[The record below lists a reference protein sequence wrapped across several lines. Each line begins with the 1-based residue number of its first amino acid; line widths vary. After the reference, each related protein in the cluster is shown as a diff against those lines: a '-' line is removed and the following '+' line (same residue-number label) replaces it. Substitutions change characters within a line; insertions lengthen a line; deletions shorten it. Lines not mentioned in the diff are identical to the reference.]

1 MGNVTCYAPTQVA
14 QAERL
19 LLRPPL
25 RPVAAVWHVAHLPL
39 DQVDAM
45 QPISPTTG
53 ARGPVVALDY
63 LFGPST
69 PAALYSTDPP
79 PSHPAFVVVHEAIG
93 HVADV
98 GDVQLDRGSYGGS
111 DGSGYDAWE
120 LTANVPGR
128 PLYVH
133 ITSNQG
139 AALLIRIA
147 AAVVARAIRCGAV
160 SGGAVQTRRCVYAAT
175 GTSAP
180 PLAVAIDGDIYVV
193 RADGSARQR
202 LTAYGRNSSPRISP
216 HATLIAY
223 LSLPRGVTPS
233 ENQPG
238 THNVWIVPTD
248 GRPDGSSAYRLTAT
262 DLHAD
267 RGSLAWS
274 PDGHHLAFYHGA
286 SIVVCAIPQR
296 TCAPAYRLRAS
307 DPNPFAGTAFAWA
320 PDSHRLAVAL
330 PPPLAPAPGTPATS
344 PAVLRVAVIRPG
356 IGTTVATIRFPFA
369 AAATVTPD
377 GAALAWMPNGHYL
390 LQPIRKVGGPGTVC
404 ARGGWTA
411 TQDTPARSVGAVL
424 SPRSPLRSHHDHF
437 SDRLLVETRVGG
449 THPQLAGVWDVS
461 AGGGTPHLLLGT
473 ASGTA
478 VDPTRYPAIADATH
492 FLLSPDGRLLATDP
506 SGRFWVA
513 HTDGSGGRLVSTSN
527 GQAGRVETLPTQ
539 FAWLPDSAGL
549 AYVVATNGAGLP
561 AGHVMLR
568 LYGVALRGGAP
579 RLLLSVTGHDEG
591 ALDLTQP
598 FRCVDCA
605 G

>member
-390 LQPIRKVGGPGTVC
+390 L
-404 ARGGWTA
+404 
-411 TQDTPARSVGAVL
+411 
-424 SPRSPLRSHHDHF
+424 
-437 SDRLLVETRVGG
+437 VETRVGG